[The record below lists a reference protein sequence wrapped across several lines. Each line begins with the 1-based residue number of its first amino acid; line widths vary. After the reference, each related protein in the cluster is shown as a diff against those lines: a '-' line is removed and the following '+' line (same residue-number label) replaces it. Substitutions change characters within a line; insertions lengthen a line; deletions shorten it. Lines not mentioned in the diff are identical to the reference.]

1 MQSLCGPLFG
11 FNLNNPSGPPRA
23 TIACKSIW
31 SLSPRDSNLG
41 PQFGRSI
48 SGTSI
53 WELYSEELNL
63 EASAGLLC
71 LLGIVKGGFPGGS
84 VRKES
89 ACNQETWVRSLGWE
103 DPLEKRKATHSLQY
117 SGL

>member
-11 FNLNNPSGPPRA
+11 FSLKNPSGPPRA

-84 VRKES
+84 VHKES
-89 ACNQETWVRSLGWE
+89 ACNQET
-103 DPLEKRKATHSLQY
+103 
-117 SGL
+117 